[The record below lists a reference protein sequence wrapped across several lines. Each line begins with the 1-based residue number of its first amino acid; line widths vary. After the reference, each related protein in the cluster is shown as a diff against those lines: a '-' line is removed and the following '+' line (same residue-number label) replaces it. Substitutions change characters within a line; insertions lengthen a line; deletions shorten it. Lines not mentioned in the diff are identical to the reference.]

1 MTQNI
6 YVMLTADEGMVLTNG
21 KVYGK
26 IIVLG
31 NGDSAENYREISDE
45 EFSAAEKAGPERL

>member
-1 MTQNI
+1 MKQNT
-6 YVMLTADEGMVLTNG
+6 YVMLTADDGMILTNG

-31 NGDSAENYREISDE
+31 NGDSAENYHEISDE
-45 EFSAAEKAGPERL
+45 EFRAVEEARLER

>member
-1 MTQNI
+1 MKQNT
-6 YVMLTADEGMVLTNG
+6 YVMLTADEGMILTNG

-45 EFSAAEKAGPERL
+45 EFRAVEEARLERL

>member
-45 EFSAAEKAGPERL
+45 EFSAAEKAGSERL

>member
-1 MTQNI
+1 MKQNT
-6 YVMLTADEGMVLTNG
+6 YVMLTAGDGMILTNG

-31 NGDSAENYREISDE
+31 NGDSAENYHEISDE
-45 EFSAAEKAGPERL
+45 EFRAVEEARLER